1 MKHLSNDQ
9 EDSPNQQKNSH
20 KLGDEMG
27 HLVLSFNGKSMETE
41 TTRWSTFSNGGKATV
56 EQILASEEKRQ
67 IQKSRTVRVT
77 VRSRSRKVNHLSKV
91 IWDRKIIAEFTRSI
105 SSTRIGKPVLMM
117 DIKVSKGKH
126 ISRWVDQENLIYVG
140 WNRVKTCA

>member
-41 TTRWSTFSNGGKATV
+41 TTR
-56 EQILASEEKRQ
+56 
-67 IQKSRTVRVT
+67 
-77 VRSRSRKVNHLSKV
+77 
-91 IWDRKIIAEFTRSI
+91 
-105 SSTRIGKPVLMM
+105 
-117 DIKVSKGKH
+117 
-126 ISRWVDQENLIYVG
+126 
-140 WNRVKTCA
+140 